1 MPSANV
7 PRRSSRSKSGR
18 RSRSSSPLRGRSGRL
33 PAPNLLANSVS
44 VLASIVSEDCRFQVT
59 APRPS
64 RPPNALQSVVL
75 DAAGYLLHMNRRNPK
90 VVSQIGF
97 ALLPA
102 FYTFRPEM
110 HIRLLAFFGTMV
122 MRPMLESLR
131 EAQGTVMVE
140 GWLSQTCNLRT
151 RIDDC
156 LQPLP
161 KTLIRMSRS
170 SKSTLKRLETLPQVP
185 TIRAGS
191 LGLHYRQNPQ
201 ILHRATPPLRISW
214 SITCP
219 LSSRHFSRPSLKISP
234 S

>member
-1 MPSANV
+1 MCSISTLRDSLDGSSPAFSTNV

-18 RSRSSSPLRGRSGRL
+18 RSRSSSPLRGRVGRL
-33 PAPNLLANSVS
+33 SAPDLLAYSIS
-44 VLASIVSEDCRFQVT
+44 ILASIVSEDCRFQIT

-110 HIRLLAFFGTMV
+110 HTKLLTFFDTMV

-131 EAQGTVMVE
+131 EAQGNILVE
-140 GWLSQTCNLRT
+140 G
-151 RIDDC
+151 
-156 LQPLP
+156 
-161 KTLIRMSRS
+161 
-170 SKSTLKRLETLPQVP
+170 V
-185 TIRAGS
+185 
-191 LGLHYRQNPQ
+191 
-201 ILHRATPPLRISW
+201 
-214 SITCP
+214 
-219 LSSRHFSRPSLKISP
+219 SSRNPNLT
-234 S
+234 

>member
-1 MPSANV
+1 MYSILALRDSLDGPSAIPSTNI

-18 RSRSSSPLRGRSGRL
+18 RSRSSSPLRGRFGVL
-33 PAPNLLANSVS
+33 PAPNLLANSIS

-102 FYTFRPEM
+102 FYAFRPEM
-110 HIRLLAFFGTMV
+110 HVRLLVFFDTMV

-131 EAQGTVMVE
+131 EAQGNAMVE
-140 GWLSQTCNLRT
+140 GWLSQTCNLRA
-151 RIDDC
+151 RIDNGF
-156 LQPLP
+156 QPLP
-161 KTLIRMSRS
+161 KTLIRTSRS
-170 SKSTLKRLETLPQVP
+170 SEFTLKRLGTLP
-185 TIRAGS
+185 
-191 LGLHYRQNPQ
+191 
-201 ILHRATPPLRISW
+201 
-214 SITCP
+214 
-219 LSSRHFSRPSLKISP
+219 
-234 S
+234 